1 MIEDVQSAGV
11 SKNEMRDTLKALVM
25 QTTASFL
32 IPPEEKIL
40 FANFD
45 ESASNLHP
53 TAQKIA
59 EAFRVN
65 ILGLLTTVSFPYRLA
80 HSATVDRHYQRI
92 SSAERIRSLKLRE
105 NPGESYKDLDARREA
120 AAHKRAKE
128 KMEEFLSSS
137 EGADGIIHDSL
148 YFLERSISDKELSA
162 SANELILQGVVLCW
176 GAFEVLVRD
185 AFVALLNHEP
195 HLVENLMNDPV
206 AKRRF
211 DLTKIPLETLSQY
224 KFDLSGKMGDILGQQ
239 QDLSDLQ
246 SAKAVYMAIFP
257 TDSNLRE
264 ALSNETLR
272 ILSQQRNLVVHR
284 RGLIDDAYFKAVAG
298 NQEAGERL
306 RILPDELEKSI
317 NCSMVAASAILAAAS
332 SQLK

>member
-1 MIEDVQSAGV
+1 MIENMQLAGV
-11 SKNEMRDTLKALVM
+11 SKNELRDTLKILVM
-25 QTTASFL
+25 QATESFL
-32 IPPEEKIL
+32 IPPEEKML

-45 ESASNLHP
+45 ESLCNLHP
-53 TAQKIA
+53 TTKKIA

-80 HSATVDRHYQRI
+80 HSATLDRHYHRI
-92 SSAERIRSLKLRE
+92 FSAERIRSLKLRE
-105 NPGESYKDLDARREA
+105 NPGENDKELDARREA
-120 AAHKRAKE
+120 VAQKRAKE
-128 KMEEFLSSS
+128 RLEEFLSST
-137 EGADGIIHDSL
+137 EGADRIIHDSL
-148 YFLERSISDKELSA
+148 YFLERSKSDEELFA

-195 HLVENLMNDPV
+195 HLVENLVNDPV

-211 DLTKIPLETLSQY
+211 DLTKIPLETLAY
-224 KFDLSGKMGDILGQQ
+224 YNFDLSGKMGDILGQQ

-284 RGLIDDAYFKAVAG
+284 RGLIDDTYSKAVSG

-306 RILPDELEKSI
+306 RVLPEELEKSI
-317 NCSMVAASAILAAAS
+317 NYSMLTASAILAAVS